1 MPGSARVLAGA
12 SVLLWLGG
20 CGALQGPGAASQ
32 ALAPAAVLASL
43 KVGRGPTLLAM
54 SPDGARIF
62 AASIGTLTIIRTDTN
77 TVVATLKIDPY
88 PTGIAVTPNGRRLL
102 LTTISSARLAVMD
115 AATGARQRSIALP
128 QNLQPGGYGRI
139 AVSPDGRTA
148 LVANEDAWLAAVD
161 LTAGTARRD
170 LLDMRPRDVRFGA
183 DGRAVYLAGCKTF
196 CTSGTIELLD
206 PAGGQTLRTLTVGPA
221 PYRVALSPD
230 GATAY
235 TTNLG
240 GPSLSVV
247 DLASGAV
254 EATVPVGIEPTGLA
268 VSPDG
273 ARIYVASQTSGT
285 LTIVGAAGN
294 AVLGTVQVPG
304 APREIVITPD
314 GRRAY
319 VSTSAPNAVVV
330 LDTARLVADAT
341 RREGQEGVR
350 NERGTGTGWHTQ
362 GRVRARVGREARTVG
377 HQWSPLRGLGDISPQ
392 GITR

>member
-1 MPGSARVLAGA
+1 MHGSTRVLTGA

-20 CGALQGPGAASQ
+20 CGVLQGPGAATH
-32 ALAPAAVLASL
+32 ALSSAAVLASV

-54 SPDGARIF
+54 SPDGARVF

-77 TVVATLKIDPY
+77 TVVSTRKIDPY

-102 LTTISSARLAVMD
+102 LTTISSARLAVLD
-115 AATGARQRSIALP
+115 AATGVRQRLIALP

-148 LVANEDAWLAAVD
+148 LVANEDSWLAIVN

-170 LLDMRPRDVRFGA
+170 LLDMRPRDVGFGT
-183 DGRAVYLAGCKTF
+183 DGGTVYLAGCKTF
-196 CTSGTIELLD
+196 CTSGTVEQLD
-206 PAGGQTLRTLTVGPA
+206 PAGWQTLRTLTVGPA

-254 EATVPVGIEPTGLA
+254 KATVPVGIEPTGLA

-273 ARIYVASQTSGT
+273 ARIYVVSQTSAT
-285 LTIVGAAGN
+285 LTIVSAAGN
-294 AVLGTVQVPG
+294 TVLGTAQVPG
-304 APREIVITPD
+304 APREIVVTPD

-330 LDTARLVADAT
+330 LDTARLVADT
-341 RREGQEGVR
+341 
-350 NERGTGTGWHTQ
+350 T
-362 GRVRARVGREARTVG
+362 
-377 HQWSPLRGLGDISPQ
+377 S
-392 GITR
+392 